1 MIPRLNGPLVLGAWG
16 NPGQALCSAEEI
28 SGNDVLKEI

>member
-1 MIPRLNGPLVLGAWG
+1 MVQWLGAWG
-16 NPGQALCSAEEI
+16 NPGQALCSAEDI